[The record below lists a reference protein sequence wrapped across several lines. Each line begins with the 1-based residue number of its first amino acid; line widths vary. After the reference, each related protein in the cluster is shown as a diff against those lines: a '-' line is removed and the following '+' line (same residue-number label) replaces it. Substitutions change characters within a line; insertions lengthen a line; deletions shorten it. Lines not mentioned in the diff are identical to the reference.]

1 MNNTSIQISELKSI
15 LSEESEF
22 LDDILTQSR
31 GFLIDY
37 GRKVD
42 ILPIEELL
50 HSRQEIIKKLD
61 PLMKMHKELFEI
73 TDEPLPMVI
82 DLLKQEIQKKVNNIL
97 KCDSELVNRIIKF
110 RMLKT
115 NEIVV
120 DQKNIKY
127 FQKDADTRNK
137 QRISSTI

>member
-1 MNNTSIQISELKSI
+1 MNNSNIQISELKSI
-15 LSEESEF
+15 LDEESGF
-22 LDDILTQSR
+22 LDDMLKESR
-31 GFLIDY
+31 GFLIDF
-37 GRKVD
+37 GKKVD
-42 ILPIEELL
+42 VLPIEELL
-50 HSRQEIIKKLD
+50 NSRQEIIKKLD

-73 TDEPLPMVI
+73 TDEPLPIVI
-82 DLLKQEIQKKVNNIL
+82 ELLKQEIQKKVNSIL

-115 NEIVV
+115 NEIMV

>member
-1 MNNTSIQISELKSI
+1 MNNSNIQISELKSI
-15 LSEESEF
+15 LDEESGF
-22 LDDILTQSR
+22 LDDMLKESR
-31 GFLIDY
+31 GFLIDF
-37 GRKVD
+37 GKKVD
-42 ILPIEELL
+42 VLPIEELL
-50 HSRQEIIKKLD
+50 NSRQEIIKKLY

-73 TDEPLPMVI
+73 TDEPLPIVI
-82 DLLKQEIQKKVNNIL
+82 ELLKQEIQKKVNSIL

-115 NEIVV
+115 NEIMV

>member
-1 MNNTSIQISELKSI
+1 MNHNNSQISELKSI
-15 LSEESEF
+15 LDEESEF
-22 LDDILTQSR
+22 LDDILKESR
-31 GFLIDY
+31 VFLIDY
-37 GRKVD
+37 GKKVD
-42 ILPIEELL
+42 VMPIEELL
-50 HSRQEIIKKLD
+50 NSRQEIIKKLD

-82 DLLKQEIQKKVNNIL
+82 DLLKQEIQKKVNSIL

-115 NEIVV
+115 NEIMVG
-120 DQKNIKY
+120 QKNIKY

-137 QRISSTI
+137 QRISSTV